1 MIKKIKKLLKIEKKM
16 NKFNRKSWQK
26 CLKDIYCIYHKEIQ
40 WWGIVTIGKE
50 LKRADVGGNSVL

>member
-1 MIKKIKKLLKIEKKM
+1 M

-26 CLKDIYCIYHKEIQ
+26 CLKDIHCIYHKEIQ